1 MAETQTNRRL
11 AAILASDVV
20 GYSRLMAANER
31 GTLSALKQF
40 RENLFN
46 PAVASH
52 HGRIVKLIGDGTLVE
67 FSSVVDAVECSI
79 AIQNAVAARVLPP
92 GEPAIHLR
100 IGVNLGDVIIDEDDI
115 YGDGVNVAARLE
127 PLAEPGGV
135 CISSIVHEGI
145 GNRIDSAF
153 RDFGQV
159 QVKNIDRPIS
169 IWKWR
174 PGDPLVAAPVRKEPE
189 REPSPA
195 VAGPS
200 IAVLPFDN
208 MSGDQSKDYFSD
220 GVAEDIITDLAKIA
234 GLIVIARNSSFAY
247 KGRKFDV
254 REVAREL
261 NVRFV
266 LEGSI
271 RHAANRVRVTAQLID
286 ATNGAH
292 LWAERYDRDFTDV
305 FAVQDDVT
313 QKIVD
318 ALKVTITPAEK
329 ARIAETAAINA
340 TAQDLHMR
348 ARELL
353 LGVEHNREIFEQI
366 VSLLNQAI
374 DLEPNYALAFAGLSW
389 AYVLDYNN
397 QWTEDSARSLDVARV
412 YADQALENDP
422 RDPGILFVSAMVAN
436 RQRDSERAVAE
447 AKAALAI
454 SPNFSPARGLL
465 GTVELFAGRPL
476 VAITHMERNMRLDP
490 VINQNMLQFLGVA
503 YLTAGKYET
512 AAAIFK
518 QRLVLVPNS
527 DSARSFLAAS
537 LGHLGETDEARRTWD
552 ELKAINPKYSFA
564 GHISRLP
571 FQRQEDIDR
580 IAEGLTK
587 AGLPTD

>member
-1 MAETQTNRRL
+1 MAETLTNRRL
-11 AAILASDVV
+11 AAILAADVV
-20 GYSRLMAANER
+20 GYSRLMAANES

-46 PAVASH
+46 PAIATR

-67 FSSVVDAVECSI
+67 FASVVDAVECAV

-92 GEPAIHLR
+92 GEPAIQLR

-135 CISSIVHEGI
+135 CISSIVHEGV
-145 GNRIDSAF
+145 GNRIDNAF
-153 RDFGQV
+153 RDCGQV

-174 PGDPLVAAPVRKEPE
+174 PGDAPIAAPLRKEPE
-189 REPSPA
+189 KPSE

-234 GLIVIARNSSFAY
+234 GLVVIARNSSFAY

-254 REVAREL
+254 RDVAREL

-292 LWAERYDRDFTDV
+292 LWADRYDRDLTDI

-313 QKIVD
+313 QQIVN
-318 ALKVTITPAEK
+318 ALKVTISPAEK
-329 ARIAETAAINA
+329 ARISETGQINA

-353 LGVEHNREIFEQI
+353 LSVDVNRETFEQI
-366 VSLLNQAI
+366 VRLLNQAI
-374 DLEPNYALAFAGLSW
+374 ELEPNYALAFAGLAW

-397 QWTEDSARSLDVARV
+397 QWSKDSDRSLDLARL
-412 YADQALENDP
+412 YADQAVEKDP
-422 RDPGILFVSAMVAN
+422 REPVALFASAMVAN

-454 SPNFSPARGLL
+454 SPNFSPAQGLL
-465 GTVELFAGRPL
+465 GSVELFAGRPL
-476 VAITHMERNMRLDP
+476 VAIAHMERNMRLDP
-490 VINQNMLQFLGVA
+490 VINQNALQFLGLA

-537 LGHLGETDEARRTWD
+537 LGHIGESEEARRVWD

-564 GHISRLP
+564 GHVSRLP

>member
-1 MAETQTNRRL
+1 MAETLTNRRL
-11 AAILASDVV
+11 AAILAADVV
-20 GYSRLMAANER
+20 GYSRLMAANES

-46 PAVASH
+46 PAIATR

-67 FSSVVDAVECSI
+67 FASVVDAVECAV

-92 GEPAIHLR
+92 GEPAIQLR

-135 CISSIVHEGI
+135 CISSIVHEGV
-145 GNRIDSAF
+145 GNRIDNAF
-153 RDFGQV
+153 RDCGQV

-174 PGDPLVAAPVRKEPE
+174 PGDAPIAAPLRKEPE
-189 REPSPA
+189 KPSE

-234 GLIVIARNSSFAY
+234 GLVVIARNSSFAY

-254 REVAREL
+254 RDVAREL

-292 LWAERYDRDFTDV
+292 LWADRYDRDLTDI

-313 QKIVD
+313 QQIVN
-318 ALKVTITPAEK
+318 ALKVTISPAEK
-329 ARIAETAAINA
+329 ARISETGQINA

-353 LGVEHNREIFEQI
+353 LSVDVNRETFEQI
-366 VSLLNQAI
+366 VRLLNQAI
-374 DLEPNYALAFAGLSW
+374 ELEPNYALAFAGLAW

-397 QWTEDSARSLDVARV
+397 QWSKDSDRSLDLARL
-412 YADQALENDP
+412 YADQAVEKDP
-422 RDPGILFVSAMVAN
+422 REPVALFASAMVAN

-447 AKAALAI
+447 AKA
-454 SPNFSPARGLL
+454 
-465 GTVELFAGRPL
+465 
-476 VAITHMERNMRLDP
+476 D
-490 VINQNMLQFLGVA
+490 
-503 YLTAGKYET
+503 
-512 AAAIFK
+512 
-518 QRLVLVPNS
+518 
-527 DSARSFLAAS
+527 
-537 LGHLGETDEARRTWD
+537 
-552 ELKAINPKYSFA
+552 
-564 GHISRLP
+564 
-571 FQRQEDIDR
+571 
-580 IAEGLTK
+580 
-587 AGLPTD
+587 

>member
-1 MAETQTNRRL
+1 MAETLTNRRL
-11 AAILASDVV
+11 AAILAADVV
-20 GYSRLMAANER
+20 GYSRLMAANES

-46 PAVASH
+46 PAIATR

-67 FSSVVDAVECSI
+67 FASVVDAVECAV

-92 GEPAIHLR
+92 GEPAIQLR

-135 CISSIVHEGI
+135 CISSIVHEGV
-145 GNRIDSAF
+145 GNRIDNAF
-153 RDFGQV
+153 RDCGQV

-174 PGDPLVAAPVRKEPE
+174 PGDAPIAAPLRKEPE
-189 REPSPA
+189 KPSE

-234 GLIVIARNSSFAY
+234 GLVVIARNSSFAY

-254 REVAREL
+254 RDVAREL

-292 LWAERYDRDFTDV
+292 LWADRYDRDLTDI

-313 QKIVD
+313 QQIVN
-318 ALKVTITPAEK
+318 ALKVTISPAEK
-329 ARIAETAAINA
+329 ARISETGQINA

-353 LGVEHNREIFEQI
+353 LSVDVNRETFEQI
-366 VSLLNQAI
+366 VRLLNQAI
-374 DLEPNYALAFAGLSW
+374 ELEPNYALAFAGLAW
-389 AYVLDYNN
+389 AYVLDYNT
-397 QWTEDSARSLDVARV
+397 QWSKDSDRSLDLARL
-412 YADQALENDP
+412 YADQAVEKDP
-422 RDPGILFVSAMVAN
+422 REPVALFASAMVAN

-454 SPNFSPARGLL
+454 SPNFSPAQGLL
-465 GTVELFAGRPL
+465 GSVELFAGRPL
-476 VAITHMERNMRLDP
+476 VAIAHMERNMRLDP
-490 VINQNMLQFLGVA
+490 VINQNALQFLGLA

-537 LGHLGETDEARRTWD
+537 LGHIGESEEARRVWD

-564 GHISRLP
+564 GHVSRLP